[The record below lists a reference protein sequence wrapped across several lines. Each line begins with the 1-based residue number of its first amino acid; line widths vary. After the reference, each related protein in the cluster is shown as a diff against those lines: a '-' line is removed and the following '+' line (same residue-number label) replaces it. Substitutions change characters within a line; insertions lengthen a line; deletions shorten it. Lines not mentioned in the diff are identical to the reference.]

1 MAANV
6 EDIVIF
12 LLIVPSR
19 TEWSGGAALSAGSCK
34 GSHRAGIIKKI
45 ILIKLLI
52 KSPEGQNI

>member
-1 MAANV
+1 M
-6 EDIVIF
+6 EDIVIL

-34 GSHRAGIIKKI
+34 GSHRPGIIKKI